1 MRSLFDR
8 WTLLILHGAGLFML
22 RGAGR
27 YTVFDDEAFSCRRY
41 AMPLGEMV
49 SALWHGAEPD
59 PPLYYVLE
67 NLWVGLFGVGP
78 LGLRSLSIFM
88 FLAGLVFIRA
98 AGQAWF
104 DRRTGLA
111 AMVLCALHP
120 AHLFFGFAARW
131 YSLMFL
137 CTAIV
142 LWLTARM
149 CKAGPY
155 DLTPSAERESTGEA
169 TADRPGI
176 FLLLFPPSWRWSERR
191 LILGWSVAAA
201 AACYTNYFGPV
212 FCAFALLAGALHGRK
227 RPGNGRTWALA
238 AAGAVILCIPW
249 LAPLLRQAFN
259 FPVAE
264 FTWTAVGASLAR
276 TVMALLA
283 GNLASVEDSW
293 AWIPLGVFSAA
304 MVVLL
309 LFRWRAVRPI
319 AVIVLGCAVIGV
331 ASRTMIDKYIMTF
344 SGPACLLVVALLR
357 RPADV
362 GVDRP
367 SESQPED
374 ERISRPRRLTIRL
387 WSAVALACLAAGW
400 VKCGINLFTEK
411 HWSSLRWLD
420 PFEGVIDDLFATPDA
435 PPTTRWVMTHPSA
448 RYYFGRRFAREQAAA
463 IGAAPWRISAR
474 HWRRF
479 AEPPTPALGN
489 FGVACATP
497 DSILGRMKE
506 TPVPLLITVETTGYR
521 ELADN
526 WGELLSVLDQF
537 FQETSR
543 HPYLPDRDAALK
555 DRLDP
560 AIAHARWRIVVRWW
574 AFGAEK
580 SPTSAPG

>member
-41 AMPLGEMV
+41 AMPLGEML

-67 NLWVGLFGVGP
+67 NLWVSVFGVGP

-88 FLAGLVFIRA
+88 FLAGLLFIRA

-111 AMVLCALHP
+111 AMLLCALHP

-142 LWLTARM
+142 LWLTARLV
-149 CKAGPY
+149 KAVPS
-155 DLTPSAERESTGEA
+155 DRIPSAERESTGEA

-176 FLLLFPPSWRWSERR
+176 FLLLFRPSWRWSERR

-201 AACYTNYFGPV
+201 AACYTNYYGPV

-227 RPGNGRTWALA
+227 RPGSSRTWALA
-238 AAGAVILCIPW
+238 AVGAVILYIPW
-249 LAPLLRQAFN
+249 LAPLLRQAFS

-264 FTWTAVGASLAR
+264 FTWTAVGASAAR

-283 GNLASVEDSW
+283 GNLASVDDSW
-293 AWIPLGVFSAA
+293 AWVPLGVFAA
-304 MVVLL
+304 AVLVLL

-319 AVIVLGCAVIGV
+319 AVVVLGCFLIGV
-331 ASRTMIDKYIMTF
+331 ASRTMIDKYVMTF
-344 SGPACLLVVALLR
+344 SGPACLLVAALLR
-357 RPADV
+357 RRADV
-362 GVDRP
+362 DADQ
-367 SESQPED
+367 SHESRREE
-374 ERISRPRRLTIRL
+374 ERIARSRRLTVRL
-387 WSAVALACLAAGW
+387 WSVVAMACLAAGW
-400 VKCGINLFTEK
+400 LKCGINLFTEQ
-411 HWSSLRWLD
+411 HWASLRWID
-420 PFEGVIDDLFATPDA
+420 PFEQAIDDVFTTAGA
-435 PPTTRWVMTHPSA
+435 PPPTRWVMTHPSA
-448 RYYFGRRFAREQAAA
+448 RYYFGRRSARVEAAA
-463 IGAAPWRISAR
+463 IGATSWRIDAR
-474 HWRRF
+474 AWRRF

-497 DSILGRMKE
+497 DSILSRMK
-506 TPVPLLITVETTGYR
+506 TAPAPSLITVETTGFR

-526 WGELLSVLDQF
+526 WGALLSVLDQSF
-537 FQETSR
+537 SVASR
-543 HPYLPDRDAALK
+543 RAYLPDRDAALK

-574 AFGAEK
+574 ASGAEK
-580 SPTSAPG
+580 TPTSAPG